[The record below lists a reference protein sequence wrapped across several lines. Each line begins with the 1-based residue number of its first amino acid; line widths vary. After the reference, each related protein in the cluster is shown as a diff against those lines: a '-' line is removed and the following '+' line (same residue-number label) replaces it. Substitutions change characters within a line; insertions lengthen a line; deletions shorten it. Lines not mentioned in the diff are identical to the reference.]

1 MPLRSSGGVVSLK
14 RPRWKASRL
23 SQKDRKRSLF
33 RPFPALIIFLG
44 LLVAVLYMLP
54 EQSAVSAGEGG
65 SRPSVRPRRSPGQL
79 RAIAAMRTPP
89 PAATNPVAPFVSLLG
104 PGATTYLGS
113 MASLRELPA
122 VLSSNQVETLR
133 ALVSIPY
140 SPSNSLSVLEF
151 NGIKNV
157 AADILLQQPAF
168 PAEFLADLVLQH
180 ADPTQDE
187 VWRDYCLQMLTS
199 GYLNLAGRTGGESG
213 PSDPD
218 AEAARELALATLKG
232 AGTAGGGTWP
242 GTALL
247 GLNTILAAESSAFP
261 REELDS
267 RILIVLADTSAS
279 EAALITA
286 SRLAGMGNLEDARPS
301 LEALSKSSSSELV
314 RTAASKSLSDLSE
327 KEVISNQLPVISMS
341 TDH

>member
-23 SQKDRKRSLF
+23 SQMDRKRSFF
-33 RPFPALIIFLG
+33 RPFPALIIFLV

-54 EQSAVSAGEGG
+54 EQSSLSAGEGG

-140 SPSNSLSVLEF
+140 SSSNSLSVLEF

-168 PAEFLADLVLQH
+168 PAEFLADLAVQH
-180 ADPTQDE
+180 ADPSQDE
-187 VWRDYCLQMLTS
+187 VWRDYCLQMLTT
-199 GYLNLAGRTGGESG
+199 GYLNLAGRVE
-213 PSDPD
+213 SDPD
-218 AEAARELALATLKG
+218 VSSARELALATLKG

-247 GLNTILAAESSAFP
+247 GLNTILASEPSAFP

-286 SRLAGMGNLEDARPS
+286 SRLAGMANLEAARPS
-301 LEALSKSSSSELV
+301 LEALAKSSASELV
-314 RTAASKSLSDLSE
+314 RNAASKSLSDLSE

>member
-1 MPLRSSGGVVSLK
+1 
-14 RPRWKASRL
+14 
-23 SQKDRKRSLF
+23 
-33 RPFPALIIFLG
+33 LIIFLG
-44 LLVAVLYMLP
+44 LLVTVLYMLP
-54 EQSAVSAGEGG
+54 DKSSVSAGEEGF
-65 SRPSVRPRRSPGQL
+65 RPSVRSRRSPGQL

-140 SPSNSLSVLEF
+140 SSYNSLSVLEF

-157 AADILLQQPAF
+157 AADILLQQPSF
-168 PAEFLADLVLQH
+168 PAEFLADLVVQH
-180 ADPTQDE
+180 ADPSQDE

-199 GYLNLAGRTGGESG
+199 GFLNLSSRTET
-213 PSDPD
+213 DPD
-218 AEAARELALATLKG
+218 APAARELALNTLMTAT
-232 AGTAGGGTWP
+232 TAGGPTWP

-261 REELDS
+261 REELDK
-267 RILIVLADTSAS
+267 RIIAALSDASAS

-286 SRLAGMGNLEDARPS
+286 SRLAGMARLESARTS
-301 LEALSKSSSSELV
+301 LESLSKSSSSELV
-314 RTAASKSLSDLSE
+314 RNAAAKSLSDLSE